1 MDPIKV
7 IIENWQLTPW
17 YRDWFPLVLSV
28 LALIIS
34 IIAIFLPYL
43 VSIFK
48 KSKFHGKMFNI
59 YAAVDFKFY
68 SNGKIS
74 ASGIGYFLKTSIVV
88 SNKSFEVKQVDVNIK
103 YPGDVKMYKGTI
115 FRSNKFSLTWKDDLS
130 FTDGDYKINISSEQD
145 ILSLS
150 YISKDDSKNYYISFF
165 VDKATYED
173 FEEIEL
179 TFTDYKNEGKKL
191 KLQRKDI
198 DERNSLIKSEIWLK
212 K

>member
-1 MDPIKV
+1 MKV

-74 ASGIGYFLKTSIVV
+74 ASGIGDFLKTSIVV
-88 SNKSFEVKQVDVNIK
+88 SNKSF
-103 YPGDVKMYKGTI
+103 
-115 FRSNKFSLTWKDDLS
+115 
-130 FTDGDYKINISSEQD
+130 
-145 ILSLS
+145 
-150 YISKDDSKNYYISFF
+150 
-165 VDKATYED
+165 
-173 FEEIEL
+173 
-179 TFTDYKNEGKKL
+179 
-191 KLQRKDI
+191 
-198 DERNSLIKSEIWLK
+198 
-212 K
+212 